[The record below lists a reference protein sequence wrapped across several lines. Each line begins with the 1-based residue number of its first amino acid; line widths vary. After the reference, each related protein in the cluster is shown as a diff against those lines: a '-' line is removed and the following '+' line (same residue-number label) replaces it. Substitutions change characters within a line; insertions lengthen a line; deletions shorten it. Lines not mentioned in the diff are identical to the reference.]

1 MTSFSTLTSLDVRQ
15 FLDVQRIRHSLNRR
29 RRIVAAVLAGLGVI
43 FLVSSLRAPTPVALE
58 GASPDAAL
66 LADEVAVPV
75 VVTPGVVV
83 GALAPGMTIDLI
95 GDGHTTRA
103 ARIIRIPAAG
113 FGPTS
118 DAVVVVAV
126 PEEHGLTLA
135 SRASSGLGVMI
146 RPDTIE

>member
-1 MTSFSTLTSLDVRQ
+1 MTSFSTLASFNVRQ
-15 FLDVQRIRHSLNRR
+15 LLDIQRMRHTLSRR

-43 FLVSSLRAPTPVALE
+43 FLISSLRAPGPVALE
-58 GASPDAAL
+58 SASPDTAL

-75 VVTPGVVV
+75 VVSPGVVV
-83 GALAPGMTIDLI
+83 GALTPGMTIDLI
-95 GDGHTTRA
+95 GDGHTTRE
-103 ARIIRIPAAG
+103 ARIIRIPASG

-126 PEEHGLTLA
+126 PEEQGLTLA
-135 SRASSGLGVMI
+135 SHASSGLGVMI